1 MSRAL
6 VIGDG
11 PSYHSVANYDWG
23 SFDGLVISTHFYRH
37 RAGAVVTID
46 PRGFNQ
52 KERHALGRTRLVVA
66 MSHWANSVGLKRF
79 VPLHLHSKV
88 EWDWCT
94 HPVLTSGVYAI
105 EWAAKQGCKEIY
117 TIGVDLT
124 PGYHRKLDT
133 QRGLLA
139 KTLSGLQAKGHK
151 IYKRSP
157 ASSLPVPVRD
167 PAEHLPS
174 GVSRPGPAT
183 RSAFGHPVAPR
194 HSLVPSAHHKKLF
207 PGQRRVLVRPRNGK
221 SPRVVYVPD
230 LPRN

>member
-37 RAGAVVTID
+37 RAGAVVSID
-46 PRGFNQ
+46 PRSFNQ

-79 VPLHLHSKV
+79 VPLHLHSKI
-88 EWDWCT
+88 EWEWCAN
-94 HPVLTSGVYAI
+94 PVLTSGVYAI
-105 EWAAKQGCKEIY
+105 EWAAKQGYKEIY

-133 QRGLLA
+133 QRSLLA
-139 KTLSGLQAKGHK
+139 KTLASLQARGHK
-151 IYKRSP
+151 IFKRSP
-157 ASSLPVPVRD
+157 ASSLPIPVRD
-167 PAEHLPS
+167 PTEYLPS
-174 GVSRPGPAT
+174 GIARPRPVTSAPKSST
-183 RSAFGHPVAPR
+183 RYSVQPNNQT
-194 HSLVPSAHHKKLF
+194 
-207 PGQRRVLVRPRNGK
+207 PGQKRILIRPKNGK
-221 SPRVVYVPD
+221 PPHVIFVSD
-230 LPRN
+230 LSKNIT